1 MGVKGTMRIE
11 ANSRQK
17 GFTLIEILVVLFIC
31 SLVVLPALYNWQQQ
45 LQRFRL
51 IDAAR
56 QVAGFI
62 YSNLMEGIYLNQY
75 RVLNV
80 NNVQGSWSLVVNN
93 VATCK
98 EISRLSDSKF
108 EGISIKKTT
117 RTSVE
122 LYGKQGTSHAF
133 SIELQNGSEA
143 ITIYLS
149 AMGRLRG
156 CSKQKMVGIPRC

>member
-1 MGVKGTMRIE
+1 MRIE

-93 VATCK
+93 VATRK